1 VGRPID
7 LHRGSDAQSIQVGIG
22 RQAGSGTSR
31 PVTDGLRA
39 GPIGGKRQH
48 AWRTRLASQL
58 MWIQHAY
65 FGNPAPASEVPAP
78 VNNQE
83 KSRSPA
89 SAATSFWNSLDPLE
103 QHAFRALAD
112 ERTFAGGARLMREGE
127 KANYV
132 IVILRGRVKICVGEG
147 SAEHVIAERGPGQL
161 VGERAIL
168 QVSVRSATVVALE
181 MVQALVMRTSDF
193 AAFISAHP
201 TVLHIVES
209 QVYERL
215 TERPRRYGHGHV
227 RYVDQAEP
235 SGRQPPAARA
245 GGRPHLLNG
254 QNCTVVFTDVVAF
267 GSLKRTDE
275 HRRIIRRELF
285 DMTSV
290 SFRDIWDQCYWEDR
304 GDGHL
309 IVVPPTVPT
318 RQVLDCL
325 GGALPVAL
333 RRHNHLYAAG
343 ARIRLKVAVNVGPV
357 TSDTQGV
364 SGQVII
370 NATRL
375 LEAPSL
381 KDAIAANRANLGII
395 VSDFVHESAIRYH
408 GSQAS
413 PGAYAEVEVNVK
425 EASLRAWVQVIDP
438 VLPAPPPPRPL
449 APSPVQPG
457 QPGQPGPYR
466 PEQDGL
472 CATRDWV
479 GCSG

>member
-1 VGRPID
+1 
-7 LHRGSDAQSIQVGIG
+7 
-22 RQAGSGTSR
+22 
-31 PVTDGLRA
+31 
-39 GPIGGKRQH
+39 
-48 AWRTRLASQL
+48 
-58 MWIQHAY
+58 M
-65 FGNPAPASEVPAP
+65 
-78 VNNQE
+78 
-83 KSRSPA
+83 
-89 SAATSFWNSLDPLE
+89 ATS
-103 QHAFRALAD
+103 
-112 ERTFAGGARLMREGE
+112 G
-127 KANYV
+127 
-132 IVILRGRVKICVGEG
+132 
-147 SAEHVIAERGPGQL
+147 
-161 VGERAIL
+161 
-168 QVSVRSATVVALE
+168 
-181 MVQALVMRTSDF
+181 
-193 AAFISAHP
+193 ISN
-201 TVLHIVES
+201 
-209 QVYERL
+209 Q
-215 TERPRRYGHGHV
+215 
-227 RYVDQAEP
+227 VDQAEP

-267 GSLKRTDE
+267 GSPKRTDE

-290 SFRDIWDQCYWEDR
+290 SFREIWDQCYWEDR

-438 VLPAPPPPRPL
+438 VLPGTAATQTFSSVTGPARPTRPL
-449 APSPVQPG
+449 SA
-457 QPGQPGPYR
+457 
-466 PEQDGL
+466 
-472 CATRDWV
+472 
-479 GCSG
+479 